1 MKRFIGW
8 GLAALVIVLAGLG
21 GWWWKKHGAADAPAA
36 VAAPVATVKSE
47 LPKVQSVPEI
57 LNAVGDVRNPALCDG
72 LALEARPTDA

>member
-36 VAAPVATVKSE
+36 VAAPVATV
-47 LPKVQSVPEI
+47 
-57 LNAVGDVRNPALCDG
+57 VGDG
-72 LALEARPTDA
+72 LASIPKALERLREGISATKLVVRI